1 MSISHAWNEKWWC
14 YNRWR
19 FLNCDF
25 ITRFGS
31 RSDFRF
37 KPILSAPPT
46 ICSPAE
52 FWNGPKIET
61 IISSGLR
68 LLNCHPLTYTKDTY
82 RPLIDHTNLLNW
94 WNSTKGSNIDNF
106 KSKFESNL
114 NKYNGIQKMG
124 QIEWDR
130 KIGFGKCE
138 RKSVRKKTFSTFIF
152 AVDRSKRI
160 SWFNFVKMEQ
170 PMRLENAFK

>member
-106 KSKFESNL
+106 KSKLSRIWINIMDYKKVGHFWPRSNGHFRS
-114 NKYNGIQKMG
+114 NWM
-124 QIEWDR
+124 
-130 KIGFGKCE
+130 
-138 RKSVRKKTFSTFIF
+138 
-152 AVDRSKRI
+152 RSKNWI
-160 SWFNFVKMEQ
+160 WKMWTKICAKENFQYVYFRSRSIET
-170 PMRLENAFK
+170 N

>member
-1 MSISHAWNEKWWC
+1 MNTNCGLKVWILNQNRYFSVEIIQPISMHHVWNEKWWC

-114 NKYNGIQKMG
+114 NKYNGEKLDL
-124 QIEWDR
+124 ENVNENL
-130 KIGFGKCE
+130 CE
-138 RKSVRKKTFSTFIF
+138 RKLSVRLFS
-152 AVDRSKRI
+152 
-160 SWFNFVKMEQ
+160 Q
-170 PMRLENAFK
+170 